1 MSKVNEM
8 LFQTFPTVK
17 KTIKLDRF
25 VKFLYFS
32 LKLDVDYLTVK
43 TADVLKIL
51 FFLYDFCRQNVL
63 LTILLNSF

>member
-1 MSKVNEM
+1 MRKVNEM

-32 LKLDVDYLTVK
+32 LKLDVDYLTVQ

-51 FFLYDFCRQNVL
+51 FFLYDFL
-63 LTILLNSF
+63 

>member
-1 MSKVNEM
+1 MRKVNEM

-32 LKLDVDYLTVK
+32 LDVDYLTVS
-43 TADVLKIL
+43 TADVLKIS